1 MTKINSK
8 GSIQALEKKPKS
20 KCRKWLLRV
29 RTGKRNLKTGNY
41 EQIGRR
47 FTGTYRE
54 AQAALRELAND
65 VESNAK
71 AKNTR
76 IEFCDYAKVWLEK
89 RQDQVAYGTW
99 KKDKDR
105 TKILLRHLNHA
116 RLDDITP
123 EVVENTYNAIMNGG
137 IPSGKKPS
145 GTYANGIAVT
155 LKTIM
160 KSAVDDEVILSN
172 PCDKVHPPS
181 TDTQE
186 KKALSFKQ
194 MTELISKLDPTN
206 ASQFA
211 ILLSL
216 KTGIRRGEACGLSWG
231 DIDLQNKTLS
241 IVHSYDDGG
250 HLKEPKT
257 KAAMRTIPINDS
269 VASDL
274 RVRRCYLYNKFIRA
288 REKAG
293 IGGPIINPEMPVIC
307 DTSGKRQLPH
317 SVTRWWDRHRDSLGC
332 SKWTVHEMRHSFLS
346 EMARRDVGV
355 KVLQTIAGHAKYA
368 TTMDIYTHVSMED
381 KKDAMEAIQW

>member
-1 MTKINSK
+1 MSKINSK

-29 RTGKRNLKTGNY
+29 RTGKRNFKTGNY

-47 FTGTYRE
+47 FSGTYRE
-54 AQAALRELAND
+54 AQAALRELINEI
-65 VESNAK
+65 ESNTVTK
-71 AKNTR
+71 RSR
-76 IEFCDYAKVWLEK
+76 IKFCDYTKIWLNK
-89 RQDQVAYGTW
+89 RQDQVAFGTW
-99 KKDKDR
+99 RKDKDR
-105 TKILLRHLNHA
+105 TKILLMHLKHA
-116 RLDDITP
+116 WMDEITP
-123 EVVENTYNAIMNGG
+123 EVVKDTYSSIMDGG

-145 GTYANGIAVT
+145 GTYAHDIAVT

-160 KSAVDDEVILSN
+160 KSAVDDEIISSN
-172 PCDKVHPPS
+172 PCDKVSPPS

-186 KKALSFKQ
+186 KKALSFAQ

-241 IVHSYDDGG
+241 IVQSYDEGG

-257 KAAMRTIPINDS
+257 KAGIRTIPINDS

-274 RVRRCYLYNKFIRA
+274 RVRRCYLNNKFIRA

-293 IGGPIINPEMPVIC
+293 IGGPTLTPETPVIC
-307 DTSGKRQLPH
+307 NALGKRQLPH
-317 SVTRWWDRHRDSLGC
+317 SVTRWWDRHRYSLGFER
-332 SKWTVHEMRHSFLS
+332 WTVHEMRHSFLS
-346 EMARRDVGV
+346 EMARRNVGV